1 MLTHAVVCGRVQVL
15 QQCIFNTLFDASK
28 TEQHRARLG
37 SLFIFFAR
45 LEHKL
50 HKAIAA
56 KKRRLYLLYW

>member
-1 MLTHAVVCGRVQVL
+1 MLTHAVVCWRVQVL

-37 SLFIFFAR
+37 SHFFAR

-50 HKAIAA
+50 YKAIAA
-56 KKRRLYLLYW
+56 KKSRLYLLYW

>member
-1 MLTHAVVCGRVQVL
+1 VQVL

-37 SLFIFFAR
+37 SLLIFVAR

-50 HKAIAA
+50 HIAA
-56 KKRRLYLLYW
+56 KTRRLYLLYW